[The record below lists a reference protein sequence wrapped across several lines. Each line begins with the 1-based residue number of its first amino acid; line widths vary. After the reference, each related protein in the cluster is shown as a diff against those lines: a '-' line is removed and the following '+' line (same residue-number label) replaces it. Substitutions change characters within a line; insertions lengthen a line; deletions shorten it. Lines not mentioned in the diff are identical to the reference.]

1 MTFFAFQMSLF
12 LLTCKVA
19 KQRKVTGHWAMTLK
33 PRKIQLQNVN
43 SVSCRRDTERK
54 AHEMAVLVADL
65 QRMRSVTARDAEE
78 EAQMTR
84 YQEEMLARVMELHM
98 LAKAEGGPLPGQVA
112 M

>member
-1 MTFFAFQMSLF
+1 MRCKMSCL
-12 LLTCKVA
+12 
-19 KQRKVTGHWAMTLK
+19 
-33 PRKIQLQNVN
+33 
-43 SVSCRRDTERK
+43 RREAERK

-98 LAKAEGGPLPGQVA
+98 LAKAEGAPLPA